1 VIMKSHVLEAIR
13 KYAQTCPDKV
23 ALRSSERSVSYQELL
38 YEIEMLGE
46 KLRIQ
51 APRILGLMAD
61 NGIDWVL
68 ADLAALHAGIPIVP
82 LPGFF
87 SRTQFQHTLWYAGV
101 DLVLTDRPDAFSD
114 RVGLAMTDGGV
125 VYRSLHALGVDGNCA
140 GLAALPEG
148 VQKITFTSGT
158 TGTPKGV
165 CLSTEAMETVAL
177 SLFHVTEARLDDRHV
192 CVLPLATLLE
202 NIAGV
207 YVPLLA
213 GATCI
218 LPSLA
223 EVGLTGSSG
232 LDVVTQLRAL
242 DMWRATTAILVPQ
255 MLAAQVGALR
265 AGAPCPSALRF
276 LAVGGGSVSPA
287 LLRSAVE
294 LGLPVHEG
302 YGLSECS
309 SVVALNPLGAARSGS
324 VGKPLPHVR
333 IEIADD
339 GEIVVHG
346 TKFLGCLGDA
356 ANNDSSV
363 FHTGDLGYMDGDGYL
378 HVSGRK
384 KNMFITSFGRNVSPE
399 WIEREL
405 LAQPGVLQAA
415 VFGEARP
422 FNIAVI
428 VLHPSMTTT
437 DLKSA
442 IAAANARLPDYA
454 QVTLWVVAKEA
465 FSPQN
470 GRLTPNG
477 RLRRQEIYA
486 AFSGELESL
495 YQGCESNGILR
506 RVA

>member
-1 VIMKSHVLEAIR
+1 MKSHVLEAIR
-13 KYAQTCPDKV
+13 KYAQTCPEKL
-23 ALRSSERSVSYQELL
+23 ALRSRERSVSYRELL
-38 YEIEMLGE
+38 NEIEVLGA
-46 KLRIQ
+46 KLKTY
-51 APRILGLMAD
+51 APRVLGLMAD

-68 ADLAALHAGIPIVP
+68 ADLAALFAGIPIVP

-101 DLVLTDRPDAFSD
+101 DLVLTDQPDAFSD

-125 VYRSLHALGVDGNCA
+125 MYRSLHALGVDGNCA
-140 GLAALPEG
+140 GLASLPKG
-148 VQKITFTSGT
+148 LQKITFTSGT

-165 CLSTEAMETVAL
+165 CLSTDAMETVAL

-223 EVGLTGSSG
+223 EVGLSGSSG
-232 LDVVTQLRAL
+232 LDVVTQLHAL
-242 DMWRATTAILVPQ
+242 DSWQASTAILVPQ
-255 MLAAQVGALR
+255 MLAAQVSALR
-265 AGAPCPSALRF
+265 TGVPCPRSLRF

-287 LLRSAVE
+287 LLHSAVE
-294 LGLPVHEG
+294 LGLPIHEG

-309 SVVALNPLGAARSGS
+309 SVVALNPPGGARPGS

-346 TKFLGCLGDA
+346 TQFLGCLGD
-356 ANNDSSV
+356 SV
-363 FHTGDLGYMDGDGYL
+363 SQDASAFHTGDLGYVDGDGYL

-399 WIEREL
+399 WVEREL
-405 LAQPGVLQAA
+405 LAQSGVLQAA

-422 FNIAVI
+422 FNVAVI
-428 VLHPSMTTT
+428 VAHPSVTSAGVS
-437 DLKSA
+437 SA

-454 QVTLWVVAKEA
+454 QVAHWVVATEA

-477 RLRRQEIYA
+477 RLRRQEIA
-486 AFSGELESL
+486 EAFSVEIESL
-495 YQGCESNGILR
+495 YQGYESNGILR